1 VLQYFLKK
9 TAYGFLVLL
18 GAVTFV
24 FFLFNMAPGDPA
36 REIAGENA
44 SLEVVQNI
52 ERKYNLDLSI
62 GRRYTLYLNDLS
74 PISIHSKSEESRL
87 FFDTSEYSGFQ
98 LISLGSQKGLFLKK
112 PYLMRSY
119 FSDKSVSETLSEV
132 IPGTFVLAVISILLA
147 LFFGLILGMLAAV
160 KRDSPYDRFI
170 LVVSALGMSGPS
182 FFMAILI
189 GWIGAVLWY
198 DHITVPLFVMI
209 AIGSALLFILVRKS
223 KGAQAGA
230 QAFVLVLSAWLVGI
244 LLESVLGIRLA
255 ALHYGIELPGTGLP
269 LTGSLYAVDP
279 WEGRTFA
286 PENMILPVITLM
298 IRPLAVI
305 VQLTRSSMLDVLSQ
319 DFIRTAR
326 AKGLSE
332 TKIVLKHALRNA
344 LNPVITAVSGWFAS
358 LLAGAVFVEFVFGWK
373 GLGQEMFTAI
383 EKQDLP
389 VVMGGVIFI
398 SFTFVVIN
406 MLVDILYGVVD
417 PRIRS

>member
-1 VLQYFLKK
+1 MLNFFIKK

-44 SLEVVQNI
+44 SIDVIRNI
-52 ERKYNLDLSI
+52 ERKYDLDLSI
-62 GRRYTLYLNDLS
+62 GKRYVLYLNDLS
-74 PISIHSKSEESRL
+74 PFSVHSRTAESRIY
-87 FFDTSEYSGFQ
+87 FDTSEYSGFR
-98 LISLGSQKGLFLKK
+98 LFGLGSEKGLYFKK
-112 PYLMRSY
+112 PFLMRSY

-132 IPGTFVLAVISILLA
+132 IPGTFVLAVVSMVLA
-147 LFFGLILGMLAAV
+147 LFFGLILGMFAAV
-160 KRDSPYDRFI
+160 KRDSSYDRFI
-170 LVVSALGMSGPS
+170 LVISALGMSGPS

-198 DHITVPLFVMI
+198 DQITVPLFVII
-209 AIGSALLFILVRKS
+209 AIVSAVMFMLLRK
-223 KGAQAGA
+223 KNGGQAAA
-230 QAFVLVLSAWLVGI
+230 QAFVLVMSAWLIGV
-244 LLESVLGIRLA
+244 LLESFFGIKLA
-255 ALHYGIELPGTGLP
+255 VLHYGINLPGTGLP
-269 LTGSLYAVDP
+269 LTGSLYEVDP
-279 WEGRTFA
+279 WQGRRFA
-286 PENMILPVITLM
+286 PANMILPVLTLM

-305 VQLTRSSMLDVLSQ
+305 VQLTRSSMLDVMSQ
-319 DFIRTAR
+319 DYIRTAR

-332 TKIVLKHALRNA
+332 IRIVLKHALRNA

-398 SFTFVVIN
+398 SFTFVIIN
-406 MLVDILYGVVD
+406 MIVDILYGVID